1 MSTHTIPKSEKTV
14 SPAHPMKFCAALAK
28 KVDTYEKKK
37 RQVKLFFNG
46 EETTKGAMGLMVNLT
61 SVPAL
66 FNLRVEVT
74 GFETEEEGHKI
85 ADEVMGSVKPFLA

>member
-1 MSTHTIPKSEKTV
+1 MGTHTIPKSEKTV
-14 SPAHPMKFCAALAK
+14 SPANPMGFCTALAK
-28 KVDTYEKKK
+28 KVDAYEKKK

-61 SVPAL
+61 SVPVL

-74 GFETEEEGHKI
+74 GFETEEEGQKI
-85 ADEVMGSVKPFLA
+85 ADEVMESVKPFLA